1 MTSVSHIR
9 WALLFGLMMTDGPL
23 LAQTPPD
30 HCWVKYTYD
39 QAGNRITRQWWCGD
53 PTDHEDPGDPDMI
66 AVNDIGVRVYPN
78 PTDRLLTVSTTT
90 VVADGLLRMLNTE
103 GRVVLSQSMR
113 GDISMLDVSGLAN
126 GLYILEL
133 KVGTLEYMTQVS
145 IVR

>member
-1 MTSVSHIR
+1 
-9 WALLFGLMMTDGPL
+9 
-23 LAQTPPD
+23 
-30 HCWVKYTYD
+30 
-39 QAGNRITRQWWCGD
+39 
-53 PTDHEDPGDPDMI
+53 MI